1 MIKEKKK
8 PKLKKSF
15 AAIAM
20 EYLKTIA
27 ISFSA
32 ALIFTLLLS
41 FHARSEM
48 IKNLYINADE
58 QQKMDEKVAKQMP
71 NRTTRQ
77 CREHWNYYLNPNINK
92 DPWTSEEEAL
102 LLEKQGEFGNKWSQI
117 SKFFKK
123 EQ

>member
-1 MIKEKKK
+1 MEIKKQHFTSEEDDILKQLVL
-8 PKLKKSF
+8 KLG
-15 AAIAM
+15 
-20 EYLKTIA
+20 T
-27 ISFSA
+27 
-32 ALIFTLLLS
+32 
-41 FHARSEM
+41 
-48 IKNLYINADE
+48 KNW
-58 QQKMDEKVAKQMP
+58 KKVAKQMP